1 MDRAE
6 FETALEAFRNAS
18 EEVLLAHFARNEFTF
33 AVPYIETAT
42 RRGPKY
48 VKLWTGEKRNENGEA
63 RINSIH
69 AFVEIS
75 TGDIFKPAST
85 KAPAKH
91 KRGNI
96 YENEGRDCLTPAGHV
111 AYMR

>member
-1 MDRAE
+1 MEDRSA
-6 FETALEAFRNAS
+6 FETALESFRAAS
-18 EEVLLAHFARNEFTF
+18 ENAVLAHFERNGFTF
-33 AVPYIETAT
+33 AVPFVQTAE
-42 RRGPKY
+42 RRGAKY
-48 VKLWTGEKRNENGEA
+48 VKLWRGETHTGEEP

-96 YENEGRDCLTPAGHV
+96 FEDAGRASLSDAGCV
-111 AYMR
+111 VYMR

>member
-6 FETALEAFRNAS
+6 FETALESFRAAS
-18 EEVLLAHFARNEFTF
+18 EEALLAYFARSGFTF
-33 AVPYIETAT
+33 AVPLVETAS

-48 VKLWTGEKRNENGEA
+48 VKLWRGETHKGQDERQLT
-63 RINSIH
+63 SIH

-91 KRGNI
+91 ARGNI
-96 YENEGRDCLTPAGHV
+96 YENAGRSCLTDCGFV
-111 AYMR
+111 AYMK

>member
-1 MDRAE
+1 MDRAA
-6 FETALEAFRNAS
+6 FEIALENFRAAS
-18 EEVLLAHFARNEFTF
+18 EDIILAHFARMEFTF
-33 AVPYIETAT
+33 AVPYIETAE

-48 VKLWTGEKRNENGEA
+48 VKLWCGETHTGQQPGLNR
-63 RINSIH
+63 IH
-69 AFVEIS
+69 AFVEIE

-96 YENEGRDCLTPAGHV
+96 YEDAGRGSMDASGHIF
-111 AYMR
+111 YMK